1 MTLLTKLFSLYPYWL
16 PLLQSR
22 SLYEQVTTCQSLS
35 GEHLSLLPPVR
46 YLHKCIQLYL
56 RNPQFVCLFNFDCGT
71 HNVGPKCFKL
81 FPLPFDLVYDNM
93 AIPRDCV
100 QQYAQIM
107 ADEEDELEE
116 IRDRIRL
123 IKVEKEPAI

>member
-1 MTLLTKLFSLYPYWL
+1 MYPALSAQSSVWFVYLTL
-16 PLLQSR
+16 
-22 SLYEQVTTCQSLS
+22 
-35 GEHLSLLPPVR
+35 
-46 YLHKCIQLYL
+46 I
-56 RNPQFVCLFNFDCGT
+56 
-71 HNVGPKCFKL
+71 VGPKCFKL
-81 FPLPFDLVYDNM
+81 FPLSFDLVYDNKV
-93 AIPRDCV
+93 IPRDFV